1 MTGVQTCALPIYSRS
16 GREPWLLPEP
26 DRMAPRL
33 EDLAGLDEEGF
44 LQRFAGTPLMRPK
57 RRGLLRN
64 VAVALGNSGQPA
76 AEAPLERLAD
86 DREPLIADHARWA
99 LAQLAADA

>member
-1 MTGVQTCALPIYSRS
+1 VKQYSRP

-33 EDLAGLDEEGF
+33 DELARLDEEGF

-64 VAVALGNSGQPA
+64 VAVALGNSGQA
-76 AEAPLERLAD
+76 DAQAPLEYLAD
-86 DREPLIADHARWA
+86 DTDDLIASHARWG
-99 LAQLAADA
+99 LSRLSRICHER